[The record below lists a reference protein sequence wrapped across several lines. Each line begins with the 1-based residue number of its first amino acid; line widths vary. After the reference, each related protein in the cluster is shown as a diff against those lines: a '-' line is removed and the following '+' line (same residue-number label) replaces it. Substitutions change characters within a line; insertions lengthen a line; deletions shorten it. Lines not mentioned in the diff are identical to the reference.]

1 MFQTV
6 SRTTLPDYSE
16 EMEILRR
23 WREPVAIT
31 LLVAT
36 GVRLLAG
43 IVAVAVLSSDDGYGS
58 FATAALFE
66 GSRAADTL
74 LLLATAAVAMW
85 CLLSPPT
92 PGGRTI
98 AALALIETV
107 AAVLV
112 SLAFGLM
119 GLASDAAG
127 RGIQFVQLLATLALP
142 AVAAVLLLALLRS
155 APSAVLVRPQ
165 EDHPPAHSGPV
176 PPPAIPATPPPLP
189 PGWQPEQAT
198 GMVWQTAGEAA
209 AGAPPTGWSVAGEAP
224 QRAAAEAA
232 GWQPIP
238 GSGDQPDANR
248 SS

>member
-1 MFQTV
+1 
-6 SRTTLPDYSE
+6 
-16 EMEILRR
+16 MEILRR
-23 WREPVAIT
+23 WRQPVAIT

-36 GVRLLAG
+36 AVRLLAG
-43 IVAVAVLSSDDGYGS
+43 IVAVALLSSDEGYGS

-74 LLLATAAVAMW
+74 LLLATAAAAAC

-92 PGGRTI
+92 RSARTLG
-98 AALALIETV
+98 ALALVETV
-107 AAVLV
+107 AAILV
-112 SLAFGLM
+112 ALVFGLM
-119 GLASDAAG
+119 GLASEAVG

-142 AVAAVLLLALLRS
+142 ALAAVLLLSLLRS
-155 APSAVLVRPQ
+155 ATGTSVARAEHDRAPAVAPGEQ
-165 EDHPPAHSGPV
+165 PGPTS
-176 PPPAIPATPPPLP
+176 ATPPALPPALP

-209 AGAPPTGWSVAGEAP
+209 AGAPPTGWPPPDQAAHPAAG
-224 QRAAAEAA
+224 EAA

-238 GSGDQPDANR
+238 GSAEQPGSNR